1 MTLLRN
7 KTYVFAAAAAVVV
20 VLSVLVAA
28 LIGAASREPLPR
40 ERGVWVWESPR
51 EMGPVAGEAALA
63 SAQEH
68 GFSVVYVTI
77 DDYLPIAQM
86 PEGAAKAAEKAA
98 YFESMRQFVVAA
110 HARGLAVDAL
120 GGAPDWAKPE
130 NRHKGY
136 ALIDFV
142 CAYNLANASST
153 LRGLQYD
160 VEPYLLPEYEA
171 NKAPVLEEFV
181 AFVDE
186 SVRRM
191 QGIDAA
197 FSIVIPH
204 FYDSAQRWTPAIT
217 YKGKTA
223 HAFTHLLEVMEQKQ
237 DSAIIVM
244 AYRNFFE
251 GDNGTRQL
259 AEAEVK
265 EANQKG
271 AVRIIV
277 AQETGNV
284 PPDFVTFYGHSRAE
298 LEAALAAIHEAF
310 DAYDSFGGVAVH
322 YLDPFLELE

>member
-1 MTLLRN
+1 MTLFST
-7 KTYVFAAAAAVVV
+7 KTYVLAAAAATVV
-20 VLSVLVAA
+20 VLSVLAAA

-40 ERGVWVWESPR
+40 ERGVWVWESPQQ
-51 EMGPVAGEAALA
+51 MGPEAGEAALA
-63 SAQEH
+63 AAQEH
-68 GFSVVYVTI
+68 GFSVVYVTV
-77 DDYLPIAQM
+77 DDYLAIAQM
-86 PEGAAKAAEKAA
+86 PEGRDKAAEKAA
-98 YFESMRQFVVAA
+98 YFESVQQFVAAA

-120 GGAPDWAKPE
+120 GGARDWAKPE
-130 NRHKGY
+130 NRFKGY

-142 CAYNLANASST
+142 REYNAAYASTT

-171 NKAPVLEEFV
+171 NKVQVLEEFV

-186 SVRRM
+186 SARRM
-191 QGIDAA
+191 HEVDAA

-217 YKGKTA
+217 YNGKTA

-251 GDNGTRQL
+251 GDNGTKQL
-259 AEAEVK
+259 AEAEIR
-265 EANQKG
+265 EADKKG
-271 AVRIIV
+271 SVRVVV
-277 AQETGNV
+277 AQEAGNV
-284 PPDFVTFYGHSRAE
+284 PPEFVTFYGRSRAE
-298 LEAALAAIHEAF
+298 LAGALAAIHEAF
-310 DAYDSFGGVAVH
+310 DPYDSFGGTAVH